1 MFKHFLV
8 LLADTP
14 LAEGVLRHTLTFAR
28 VFAAQVTLL
37 WVLEASPSKTLVAAF
52 DCQMRKVEAEAALA
66 GMVGPLQAAGVSTQV
81 VKIVGQSASS
91 VMNYVHHHGV
101 DLVIWS
107 TLHDHRGAGGDLGS
121 RLPAMLRRSRI
132 ASLHV
137 RADPPMS
144 TNQSAHRSQRLLAPW
159 DSAPRRLGGLPFVTT
174 LAYVYGTHLLLIHV
188 LCQPL
193 RAHHPPG
200 FPQISASTE
209 QRLARQYEAVARH
222 LAPRKRPDAALAEHL
237 SSESEEVASCLH
249 ALAQATAMDLV
260 IFHVQCCSANS
271 QWPYSRVITNFLADG
286 VTPLLVV
293 QIRSVARTPLLA
305 VNTLHQIGDQVSITL
320 EHLPPTWL
328 YD

>member
-8 LLADTP
+8 LLEDKP
-14 LAEGVLRHTLTFAR
+14 LAEGVLLHTLTFAR

-37 WVLEASPSKTLVAAF
+37 CVLEDSHPETLVAAF
-52 DCQMRKVEAEAALA
+52 DWQMRKVKAEAALA
-66 GMVGPLQAAGVSTQV
+66 GMVGPLQAAGVPTRV

-91 VMNYVHHHGV
+91 VMNYVHHHQA

-107 TLHDHRGAGGDLGS
+107 TPHDHRGTDGNLGS

-137 RADPPMS
+137 RAEPPMQ
-144 TNQSAHRSQRLLAPW
+144 TNQRAHGYQRLLAPL
-159 DSAPRRLGGLPFVTT
+159 DSVPRTFEGLPFVAT
-174 LAYVYGTHLLLIHV
+174 LAYVYSTQLLLMHV
-188 LCQPL
+188 LCQPQ

-200 FPQISASTE
+200 SPQTRASAE
-209 QRLARQYEAVARH
+209 QRLARQYEAVASH
-222 LAPRKRPDAALAEHL
+222 LAPRERPGPALAEHPC
-237 SSESEEVASCLH
+237 SESEEIASCLH
-249 ALAQATAMDLV
+249 ALAEATELDLV
-260 IFHVQCCSANS
+260 ILHIQCCLANS

-286 VTPLLVV
+286 ATPLLVV

-305 VNTLHQIGDQVSITL
+305 ANVVHQTGDQVSITL
-320 EHLPPTWL
+320 EHLPATWI